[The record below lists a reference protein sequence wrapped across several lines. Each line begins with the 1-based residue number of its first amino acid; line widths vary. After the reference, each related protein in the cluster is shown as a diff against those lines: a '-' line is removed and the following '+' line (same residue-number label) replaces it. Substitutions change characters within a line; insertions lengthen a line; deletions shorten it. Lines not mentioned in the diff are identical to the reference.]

1 MKKAG
6 IFFGKGYEEIEALT
20 VVDLL
25 RRAGIEIECVAIDNN
40 STVTGSHGITVEM
53 NKAIKD
59 AHFDSYDILICP
71 GGLAGVDNL
80 EACTMLTDKL
90 KEFYD
95 SGKLIAAICAA
106 PRIFGHLG
114 FVEGR
119 KACIYPGMED
129 ELKGAQ
135 VVFDKVSHD
144 GNVITSRGMGT
155 SIDFGLEIVATLT
168 DRPTADALGKKI
180 VYL

>member
-40 STVTGSHGITVEM
+40 STVTGSHGITVGM

-59 AHFDSYDILICP
+59 ADFDSYDILICP

-90 KEFYD
+90 K
-95 SGKLIAAICAA
+95 
-106 PRIFGHLG
+106 
-114 FVEGR
+114 
-119 KACIYPGMED
+119 
-129 ELKGAQ
+129 
-135 VVFDKVSHD
+135 
-144 GNVITSRGMGT
+144 
-155 SIDFGLEIVATLT
+155 
-168 DRPTADALGKKI
+168 
-180 VYL
+180 